1 MPFHGTTS
9 PREKSGMIPWRL
21 IRGMVVGFCIASAV
35 RAEFKE
41 VARRYFVK
49 GDGTVSRVV
58 ADAKGK
64 VWRTLLSVEPREAG
78 DHVESWDKLDR

>member
-1 MPFHGTTS
+1 MGQLD

-41 VARRYFVK
+41 VARRYFVR
-49 GDGTVSRVV
+49 GWGCFAGRRGCEGEGVEDAVV
-58 ADAKGK
+58 GGAD
-64 VWRTLLSVEPREAG
+64 
-78 DHVESWDKLDR
+78 